1 MLWLLSIAAK
11 KKFRID
17 RYFDAALGV
26 MEKNAGG
33 KMAMT
38 VVTRRPEVR
47 FSGERLPTQAQIR
60 QMHHEAHEQCFIANL
75 P

>member
-26 MEKNAGG
+26 MEKNGA
-33 KMAMT
+33 
-38 VVTRRPEVR
+38 ENW
-47 FSGERLPTQAQIR
+47 Q
-60 QMHHEAHEQCFIANL
+60 
-75 P
+75 